1 MIVLPTN
8 AKDDDFE
15 GKRKWAQSVNDDG
28 SVSMEDVTEYK
39 TKGTEFGALEMN
51 NINAAIMG
59 FTTSDVD
66 FRDDGSIVETDA
78 YGKQKKTT
86 FSKGEGGETIIQ
98 ETLHEA
104 DGSMTRSKTTTIS
117 ADGKKIKEVAAI

>member
-39 TKGTEFGALEMN
+39 EKGTEFGALEMN

-59 FTTSDVD
+59 FTTSEAA
-66 FRDDGSIVETDA
+66 FNDDGSITETDA
-78 YGKQKKTT
+78 HGKQKKTT

-104 DGSMTRSKTTTIS
+104 DGSMIGSKTTTIS

>member
-8 AKDDDFE
+8 AKDDDFD
-15 GKRKWAQSVNDDG
+15 GQRKWAQSINEDG
-28 SVSMEDVTEYK
+28 SISMEDVTEYK
-39 TKGTEFGALEMN
+39 EKGTEFGALEMN

-66 FRDDGSIVETDA
+66 FKEDGSIVETDA
-78 YGKQKKTT
+78 YKRQKKTV
-86 FSKGEGGETIIQ
+86 FSKGEDGETIIQ

-104 DGSMTRSKTTTIS
+104 DGSMIGSKTTTIS
-117 ADGKKIKEVAAI
+117 TDGKKIKEVAAI